1 MKCSS
6 GEFLSSSDGP
16 KTQPLCFVIPASLE
30 RKRHCS
36 ENGEMGT
43 SVKVMVMKCT
53 DPFNRYLKSTAMEVE
68 VMDERMSP
76 LLTLDAL

>member
-1 MKCSS
+1 
-6 GEFLSSSDGP
+6 
-16 KTQPLCFVIPASLE
+16 
-30 RKRHCS
+30 
-36 ENGEMGT
+36 MGT